1 MQTGMNEMSDTLITD
16 SVNYGSR
23 YFANLDKVARAIEVT
38 NGNGVAVEFDSA
50 MEQFTGLCR
59 DVQASGR
66 KLMFIGNGGS
76 ASIASHM
83 ATDFMKNGR
92 VRATAFNDLMF
103 LTCLSNDL
111 GYDRVFE
118 FQIDG
123 HGEASDLL
131 IAVSSSGKSA
141 SILNGVAAA
150 RRKRAK
156 VVTLSGFGAANPLSD
171 MGDLNFYVP
180 SGEYGVVELLHC
192 SVIHCALDN
201 LMGIRPD

>member
-1 MQTGMNEMSDTLITD
+1 MVRGIA
-16 SVNYGSR
+16 NYGTR
-23 YFANLDKVARAIEVT
+23 YFANLDRVARVIEAT
-38 NGNGVAVEFDSA
+38 NGDAAALDFNTAINGFIA
-50 MEQFTGLCR
+50 LCR
-59 DVQASGR
+59 DVQSSGR

-92 VRATAFNDLMF
+92 VRATAFNDPMF

-111 GYDRVFE
+111 GYERVFE

-123 HGEASDLL
+123 HGEAGDLL
-131 IAVSSSGKSA
+131 IAISSSGKS
-141 SILNGVAAA
+141 SNILNGVAAA
-150 RRKRAK
+150 RRKKSK
-156 VVTLSGFGAANPLSD
+156 VVTLSGFKSANSLRD

-192 SVIHCALDN
+192 SLVHCALDG
-201 LMGIRPD
+201 LMGIKPD